1 METVLQKKA
10 SPVRQLS
17 VGPRLCSGLHL
28 ACKEQREISPG
39 DRWGDSLAN
48 PTAAACPPRPVDPG
62 RRPCAGVDQ
71 GTRAPKSGY
80 SGIHRC
86 GPPQAR
92 FSARDTVCPLS
103 GCTWKGAAVGRQEP
117 PPAPVQVPV
126 QLCKKCRA
134 WKSLGEIAGYL
145 ECKHFPGKG
154 G

>member
-28 ACKEQREISPG
+28 ACKEQREMSPG
-39 DRWGDSLAN
+39 DSWGDS
-48 PTAAACPPRPVDPG
+48 PPRPADPG
-62 RRPCAGVDQ
+62 SRPCAGVDQ

-126 QLCKKCRA
+126 QLCRKCRA